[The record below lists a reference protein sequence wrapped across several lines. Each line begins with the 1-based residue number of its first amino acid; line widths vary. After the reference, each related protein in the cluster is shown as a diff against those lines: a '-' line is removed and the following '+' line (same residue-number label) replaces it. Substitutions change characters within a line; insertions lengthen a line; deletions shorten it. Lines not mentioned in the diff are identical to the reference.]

1 MEEMLS
7 QLLLATLQSLG
18 LFEGRSEERASV
30 LPIAALYERWLEESL
45 SVLLTKGYLEYDEQC
60 YRNKLSSIDLARLW
74 REWDQAKILWLQDSN
89 QKALVTLVEA
99 CLRALPEILTGKQ
112 QATDVIFPDSSM
124 ALVENI
130 YKGNVVADFYNQT
143 LQSSVVAYI
152 QARLAQAPM
161 AQIRIL
167 EIGAGT
173 GGTSAGLLAQLRPF
187 QNNIVEYCY
196 TDLSKAFLQH
206 GSRQYAPEH
215 PYIVT
220 QIFDV
225 EKPLAEQGIQANHYD
240 LVIAANVLHAT
251 QNIRNTL
258 RNAKATLRKH
268 GLLFLNEMSTKT
280 LFSHLT
286 FGLLEGWW
294 LYEDGAL
301 RMTGS
306 PALSSASW
314 ANVLA
319 EEGFDSI
326 TFPALFS
333 AESAHDFGQ
342 QIIIAQSDG
351 IVRQRSRHQSSPL
364 MSSAPAKQSVE
375 VKQKEIR
382 QAEPLSKLNLTAKP
396 TANAETLREKATVYI
411 KKLVALTLQL
421 SSDEIDSAQA
431 LEFYGL
437 DSILVVQLTNT
448 LRKAFKNISNTLFF
462 EVQTIDGVV
471 DYLLESQSEAFIA
484 LLGLEKWPIAETAT
498 GKNTAIEVPKSERQ
512 TNGKN
517 RPLLK
522 PDFRTARRF
531 NALAESQEN
540 GLTSNRDIAIIGL
553 SGRYPQAENINDF
566 WQNLKA
572 GKNCISE
579 IPQER
584 WDWKPYFDAEKGKE
598 GKLYTKWGG
607 FIDDVDKFDPLFFQL
622 SAREA
627 ERMDPQERLFLE
639 CTYSCIE
646 DAGYT
651 PATLCD
657 SRKVGVFVGV
667 MNSTY
672 PRQPSDWSMANRVSY
687 LFNFQGPSLS
697 VDTAC
702 SSALTALHLA
712 IESLHSGT
720 SECAIAGG
728 VNLILDP
735 IQYLSLSAMT
745 MLSSSNECKSF
756 GDKADGFVDGEGVGA
771 VILKPL
777 AKAKQDGDAIYGI
790 IKGSMINAGGKTN
803 GYTVPNP
810 IAQSQLIREALVRAE
825 VDPRTVSYLE
835 AHGTGTPLGDPI
847 EITGLSKA
855 FGRSEDKQFCAI
867 GSVKSNIGHTE
878 SAAGIAGLTKVLLQL
893 KHRQLV
899 PSLHS
904 QQLNP
909 DINFAET
916 PFVVQQTLEPWQR
929 PVLTMNGET
938 KVYPRIAGISSFG
951 AGGANAHV
959 IIEEYI
965 NEEAG
970 LAAHADA
977 QKVNQASLIVISA
990 RDEDRL
996 RELAKNLCLYA
1007 RECSLADK
1015 GETQTAQ
1022 LLQAMAYTLQV
1033 GREAMEERLGLVVAS
1048 FAELSEK
1055 LQEFL
1060 DGRSDVE
1067 NLYRGQVKRNKEAMS
1082 VLASDEDFGETIQT
1096 WIHKR
1101 KYAKILALWVKGFAF
1116 DWSKLYGEKK
1126 PSRIHLPTY
1135 PFARERYWA
1144 KAIDV
1149 SLACTSSLANHQN
1162 AEIIHPLVHKNTSNL
1177 AEQRFSSTF
1186 SGQEFFLADHRIN
1199 AEKVLPGVAY
1209 LEMARVAV
1217 EQALPNPDASLEKT
1231 FQLKNII
1238 WANPLTFNSQAQTV
1252 HVRIFPGTFE
1262 DSKGK
1267 NTNANNNGDVSF
1279 EEIGEEI
1286 GYEIYSNAAAEN
1298 EVIVHSQGVATFSK
1312 VREVA
1317 ALDLSALQAR
1327 INQKY
1332 LSAQQCYDAFKA
1344 MGIEYGKGQQS
1355 IEDVCVSRSQAST
1368 CEVLAKLRLPSV
1380 VAETCSEF
1388 VLHPSIMDSA
1398 LQACIGLSV
1407 GQSTSESGQVS
1418 VPFALDKLEIIKKC
1432 KATMWAWIRYSDNS
1446 SASRQTSGH
1455 RVTKIDIDLCD
1466 ESGNICVRIKGFSTR
1481 TIAIQESKSIATWMG
1496 FPVWKEKALSENERS
1511 EYASTAYARRII
1523 MLCEMEWFCDRAIE
1537 SQIEGAMCIHL
1548 TTKAKTLA
1556 KRFQE
1561 ISVQVF
1567 ERIKA
1572 VLDEKNKG
1580 ATFIQILI
1588 SSSGET
1594 QLFSALTGL
1603 LKTAQLENPA
1613 ILGQLI
1619 ALESSETQEG
1629 LIDKIQRNSHCP
1641 EDTFIR
1647 YQQERRQ
1654 TISWQE
1660 LSVSEQAIQIPWQEG
1675 GVYLITGGLGG
1686 LGFIFAKHIA
1696 QQTRKVSLIL
1706 TGRSALD
1713 ERRRKQIEEL
1723 ESLGARVDYRQI
1735 DVSQK
1740 QETERL
1746 IENIE
1751 NDIGSLKGILHSA
1764 GLIRDN
1770 FIIRKT
1776 ASEFQSV
1783 LAPKVD
1789 GVIHLDRAT
1798 KDLNLDFFI
1807 LFSSLAGSNGN
1818 VGQVDYACANAF
1830 MDAYAHYRNDLV
1842 AAKERVGQTLSINWP
1857 LWKEGGMQIEPSS
1870 EKTILQNSGLIP
1882 METKLGIQALIQ
1894 GLSSGQSQLMVLTGD
1909 LERLQI
1915 SQQTRP
1921 SSLPST
1927 DIEREIEREGIHEN
1941 EFDENEFD
1949 ENEFEARSVHYFKN
1963 LISSILKIPAHRIQ
1977 NDELLEIYG
1986 IDSVVIMQLTN
1997 QLENVFG
2004 SLSKTL
2010 FFEYPTI
2017 DEINQ
2022 YFVASH
2028 REKLKVALG
2037 LGKAKA
2043 AENHRSAFVDEAS
2056 PKANRRSRFLAHA
2069 PRLSPLPVAQTQD
2082 IAIIGVS
2089 GRYPLSPDLE
2099 TFWENLSKGKNCIT
2113 DIPESRW
2120 DRNLYFDLELS
2131 NSGKAYSK
2139 WGGFLADVDKFDPLF
2154 FNISPREAEL
2164 MNPNER
2170 LFLETVWDLIERSG
2184 YTPERIQEQHENKVG
2199 VYIGAMYQQ
2208 YQALA
2213 SDPVKESILSLSS
2226 YSAIANRVSYFFD
2239 FYGPSMAIDTMCS
2252 SSLIAIQLACDSLLK
2267 GECQMAIAG
2276 GVNLSIHPNKYIGLS
2291 LSKMMSGQN
2300 TSKSFGEGDGYV
2312 PAEGVGAVLLKPI
2325 ANAIE
2330 DGDSILAVIKSINAN
2345 HGGHTHG
2352 FHVPNPN
2359 AQAQLL
2365 EDNFRKS
2372 GIDPRTIT
2380 YVESAANGS
2389 PLGDPI
2395 EVSALNK
2402 AFQKFTQDRGFCA
2415 IGSVKSNIGHA
2426 EAASGISQLTKVILQ
2441 LQQQQL
2447 VPSINAESLN
2457 PNLSFDGSPFYLQQK
2472 LQPWRRP
2479 VLNIDGQ
2486 EREFPRRAT
2495 VSSFGAGGSNAH
2507 LIIEE
2512 YIPSPSKKPVSS
2524 DIDFTGDRELIV
2536 FSAKS
2541 RDRLQAVLQQMSHF
2555 VQFNEQLSLKNMAYT
2570 LQVGR
2575 MAMAHRIA
2583 ILVNNQEELIQ
2594 GIKEA
2599 LNCLEQNAVIDT
2611 SIPVYMG
2618 DLEADNSQVKHL
2630 LSGKSGEAMM
2640 KVLLAEN
2647 NLEKIALYWV
2657 KGGKIPWQSLDKKG
2671 QASMI
2676 SLPTY
2681 PFAKRRCWVEAK
2693 VEVKVPS
2700 QVQSEVQT
2708 EPLSQSVGVQ
2718 SPSGKNIEVALT
2730 DIMLLTLGLTAEEIN
2745 LNTPLVQYGV
2755 DSIMFLQIFQQIK
2768 SNIDARVNLGQ
2779 LLECQTMQDML
2790 LYLKS
2795 QRDMPQ
2801 IELEQANQQ
2810 VVGFSSSDDILFP
2823 ELIQLNSSTKGRPVF
2838 WFHGI
2843 AGVKVYEPVAEKSQR
2858 PFYGIQPW
2866 SWINKTQITS
2876 HIQPMV
2882 KRYLDAIRSV
2892 QPEGPYDFGGY
2903 SLGGMFA
2910 YEATRQL
2917 QESGE
2922 RVESIV
2928 MVDTLQHNPGEMDK
2942 YSRKTNYLIALN
2954 RALTLSAWQES
2965 EKTVQEILINSD
2977 ELDASLSDDEY
2988 LTQLSAL
2995 AKKRGLVKTETE
3007 IRASL
3012 EHATTLDEFYQTDP
3026 FTFMSLPDPNAV
3038 NCYYFRNKN
3047 GSMLGDGAAYYFA
3060 TPQDREKFAT
3070 TDWSAA
3076 SRQWKKNLPNMQII
3090 DVDSSSHMTMFSEE
3104 KSRQTIIEFCEALYS
3119 EKGLSNTFLELF
3131 LKKTRQIHGSLEL
3144 DL

>member
-1 MEEMLS
+1 MEEILS

-18 LFEGRSEERASV
+18 LFEGRSQQRTSV
-30 LPIAALYERWLEESL
+30 LADRGLEAIAALYGRWLEESL
-45 SVLLTKGYLEYDEQC
+45 SVLLRKGYLEYDGQC
-60 YRNKLSSIDLARLW
+60 YTNKLSSIDLARLW
-74 REWDQAKILWLQDSN
+74 QEWDQAKILWLQDSN

-112 QATDVIFPDSSM
+112 QATDVVFPDSSI

-143 LQSSVVAYI
+143 LQNSVVAYI
-152 QARLAQAPM
+152 QARLAQDPM

-206 GSRQYAPEH
+206 AQRHYAPEH

-225 EKPLAEQGIQANHYD
+225 EKPLAEQGMQANHYD
-240 LVIAANVLHAT
+240 LAIAANVLHAT
-251 QNIRNTL
+251 KNIRNTL
-258 RNAKATLRKH
+258 RNAKASLRKH
-268 GLLFLNEMSTKT
+268 GLIFLNEMSTKS

-294 LYEDGAL
+294 LYEDAAL

-314 ANVLA
+314 ADVLV
-319 EEGFDSI
+319 EEGFGSV

-333 AESAHDFGQ
+333 AKSAHDFGQ

-351 IVRQRSRHQSSPL
+351 IVRQKSRRQTSPL
-364 MSSAPAKQSVE
+364 TPSAPAKQSVE
-375 VKQKEIR
+375 VKEKEIR
-382 QAEPLSKLNLTAKP
+382 QTQPLSKSHLTAK
-396 TANAETLREKATVYI
+396 AETLGEKATVYI
-411 KKLVALTLQL
+411 KKLVASTLQL
-421 SSDEIDSAQA
+421 SSEQIDSAQA
-431 LEFYGL
+431 LEAYGL
-437 DSILVVQLTNT
+437 DSILVVQLTST

-471 DYLLESQSEAFIA
+471 DYLLESQSEEFIA
-484 LLGLEKWPIAETAT
+484 LLGLERTSFETSIA
-498 GKNTAIEVPKSERQ
+498 KSTAIEVSKSERQ

-517 RPLLK
+517 RPLLQ
-522 PDFRTARRF
+522 PDFRTAQRF

-540 GLTSNRDIAIIGL
+540 GVTSDGDIAIIGL

-584 WDWKPYFDAEKGKE
+584 WDWKRYFDLQKGKE

-627 ERMDPQERLFLE
+627 ERMDPQERLFLQSA
-639 CTYSCIE
+639 YSCIE

-702 SSALTALHLA
+702 SSSLTALHLA

-745 MLSSSNECKSF
+745 MLSSSNECKPF
-756 GDKADGFVDGEGVGA
+756 GDRADGFVDGEGVGA

-810 IAQSQLIREALVRAE
+810 IAQSQLIQEALVRAK
-825 VDPRTVSYLE
+825 VDPRTVSYVE
-835 AHGTGTPLGDPI
+835 AHGTGTVLGDPI

-878 SAAGIAGLTKVLLQL
+878 SAAGIAALTKVLLQL

-909 DINFAET
+909 NIDFAKT

-929 PVLTMNGET
+929 PVLRINGET
-938 KVYPRIAGISSFG
+938 RAYPRIAGISSFG
-951 AGGANAHV
+951 AGGANAH
-959 IIEEYI
+959 IIIQEYI
-965 NEEAG
+965 NEEAS
-970 LAAHADA
+970 LAAHGSEEGL
-977 QKVNQASLIVISA
+977 NNASLIVVSA

-996 RELAKNLCLYA
+996 RELAKNLCIYA
-1007 RECSLADK
+1007 RDCSLTDN
-1015 GETQTAQ
+1015 ETQTAQ
-1022 LLQAMAYTLQV
+1022 LQAVAYTLQV
-1033 GREAMEERLGLVVAS
+1033 GREAMEERLGLMVAS

-1055 LQEFL
+1055 LEGFL
-1060 DGRSDVE
+1060 SGQSDVE
-1067 NLYRGQVKRNKEAMS
+1067 NLYRGQVKPNKEAMS
-1082 VLASDEDFGETIQT
+1082 VLADDEEFAETIHA

-1101 KYAKILALWVKGFAF
+1101 NDTKILALWVKGFVF

-1126 PSRIHLPTY
+1126 PPRIHLPTY

-1144 KAIDV
+1144 KAIDL
-1149 SLACTSSLANHQN
+1149 SLAYPSSVANHQS
-1162 AEIIHPLVHKNTSNL
+1162 AEMIHPLVHKNTSNL

-1186 SGQEFFLADHRIN
+1186 SGQEFFLADHRVN
-1199 AEKVLPGVAY
+1199 GEKMLPGVAY

-1217 EQALPNPDASLEKT
+1217 EQALPNSSPSLEKT
-1231 FQLKNII
+1231 HIQLKNII
-1238 WANPLTFNSQAQTV
+1238 WANPLTFNTQAQTV
-1252 HVRIFPGTFE
+1252 HIRIFPGTFE
-1262 DSKGK
+1262 DSKEK
-1267 NTNANNNGDVSF
+1267 NTSANNNGDFSF
-1279 EEIGEEI
+1279 REI
-1286 GYEIYSNAAAEN
+1286 GYEIYSNAATEN
-1298 EVIVHSQGVATFSK
+1298 EVIVHSQGVATFSQ
-1312 VREVA
+1312 VSEVTE
-1317 ALDLSALQAR
+1317 LDLSSLQAR
-1327 INQKY
+1327 INQKC

-1344 MGIEYGKGQQS
+1344 MGIEYGKGQQG
-1355 IEDVCVSRSQAST
+1355 IEDVYVSRSQVSS
-1368 CEVLAKLRLPSV
+1368 CQVLAKLKLPSV

-1388 VLHPSIMDSA
+1388 VLHPSVMDSA
-1398 LQACIGLSV
+1398 LQACIGLMV
-1407 GQSTSESGQVS
+1407 GQSASESGQVS
-1418 VPFALDKLEIIKKC
+1418 VPFALDRLEIIAKC
-1432 KATMWAWIRYSDNS
+1432 TATMWAWIRYSDRA
-1446 SASRQTSGH
+1446 SANRQTSGH

-1466 ESGNICVRIKGFSTR
+1466 ESGNICVQIKGFSPR
-1481 TIAIQESKSIATWMG
+1481 TIAIQKSKSIGTWMS
-1496 FPVWKEKALSENERS
+1496 FPIWKEKPLS
-1511 EYASTAYARRII
+1511 EYASTEYVQRIV
-1523 MLCEMEWFCDRAIE
+1523 MLFEMEWFSARSLE
-1537 SQIEGAMCIHL
+1537 SQIEGVICIHL

-1561 ISVQVF
+1561 ISLQVF

-1572 VLDEKNKG
+1572 VLEEKNKG
-1580 ATFIQILI
+1580 ATLIQLLI
-1588 SSSGET
+1588 PFSGET
-1594 QLFSALTGL
+1594 QIFSAIAAL
-1603 LKTAQLENPA
+1603 LRTAHLENPA

-1619 ALESSETQEG
+1619 ALESGETQEG
-1629 LIDKIQRNSHCP
+1629 LIDKIQRNSHCR
-1641 EDTFIR
+1641 EETFIR

-1660 LSVSEQAIQIPWQEG
+1660 LSVSEPAMQIPWQEG

-1696 QQTRKVSLIL
+1696 QQTREVSLIL

-1713 ERRRKQIEEL
+1713 EHLREQLKEL
-1723 ESLGARVDYRQI
+1723 ESLGAKVEYRQI

-1764 GLIRDN
+1764 GIIRDN
-1770 FIIRKT
+1770 FMIRKT

-1789 GVIHLDRAT
+1789 GVIHLDQAT

-1807 LFSSLAGSNGN
+1807 LFSSLAGNNGN
-1818 VGQVDYACANAF
+1818 VGQADYACGNAF

-1842 AAKERVGQTLSINWP
+1842 AAKERTGQTLSINWP
-1857 LWKEGGMQIEPSS
+1857 LWKEGGMQIDPRS
-1870 EKTILQNSGLIP
+1870 EKAILQNSGLVA
-1882 METKLGIQALIQ
+1882 METKHGIHALIQ
-1894 GLSSGQSQLMVLTGD
+1894 GLSSGQTQIMVLTGN
-1909 LERLQI
+1909 LQRLQI
-1915 SQQTRP
+1915 SQQMRP
-1921 SSLPST
+1921 SSLPSQI
-1927 DIEREIEREGIHEN
+1927 DIEQVGIH
-1941 EFDENEFD
+1941 ENEFD
-1949 ENEFEARSVHYFKN
+1949 ENEFEARSLDYFKN
-1963 LISSILKIPAHRIQ
+1963 LISSILKIPAHRIK
-1977 NDELLEIYG
+1977 NDELLERYG
-1986 IDSVVIMQLTN
+1986 IDSVVIIQLTN
-1997 QLENVFG
+1997 QLEKVFG

-2017 DEINQ
+2017 DEINH
-2022 YFVASH
+2022 YFVGSY
-2028 REKLKVALG
+2028 REKLQVVLG
-2037 LGKAKA
+2037 LGKAKVP
-2043 AENHRSAFVDEAS
+2043 ENHPSAFVAEAS
-2056 PKANRRSRFLAHA
+2056 PKANRRSRFLAAHA
-2069 PRLSPLPVAQTQD
+2069 LGLSPLPVAQMQD

-2099 TFWENLSKGKNCIT
+2099 TFWENLSQGKNCIT
-2113 DIPESRW
+2113 EIPQSRW
-2120 DRNLYFDLELS
+2120 DHNLYFDLEPA
-2131 NSGKAYSK
+2131 NDRKTYSK
-2139 WGGFLADVDKFDPLF
+2139 WGGFLADVDKFDALF
-2154 FNISPREAEL
+2154 FNISPREAQL

-2208 YQALA
+2208 YQSLA

-2239 FYGPSMAIDTMCS
+2239 LHGPSMAIDTMCS

-2291 LSKMMSGQN
+2291 LSQMISRQN
-2300 TSKSFGEGDGYV
+2300 TSKSFGEGDGYL
-2312 PAEGVGAVLLKPI
+2312 PAEGVGAVLLKPL
-2325 ANAIE
+2325 ANAIA
-2330 DGDSILAVIKSINAN
+2330 DRDSILAVIKSISAN

-2359 AQAQLL
+2359 AQAQLFK
-2365 EDNFRKS
+2365 DNFRKS

-2380 YVESAANGS
+2380 YVEAAANGS

-2402 AFQKFTQDRGFCA
+2402 AFQEFTEDQGFCA

-2441 LQQQQL
+2441 LQHQQL

-2472 LQPWRRP
+2472 LQPWQRP

-2486 EREFPRRAT
+2486 EGEFPRRAT

-2512 YIPSPSKKPVSS
+2512 YIPSASQNPISS
-2524 DIDFTGDRELIV
+2524 DIDLGGDRQLMV

-2541 RDRLQAVLQQMSHF
+2541 SDRLQAVLRQMSHF
-2555 VQFNEQLSLKNMAYT
+2555 VQSNAQLSLTKMAYT

-2575 MAMAHRIA
+2575 MAMTHRIA

-2599 LNCLEQNAVIDT
+2599 LNCLEQNTAIDT
-2611 SIPVYMG
+2611 SIPVYIG
-2618 DLEADNSQVKHL
+2618 DVEGDRSEVKHL
-2630 LSGKSGEAMM
+2630 LSGKPGEAMM

-2657 KGGKIPWQSLDKKG
+2657 KGGKIPWQSLHKKG
-2671 QASMI
+2671 QTSMI

-2681 PFAKRRCWVEAK
+2681 PFVKRRCWVEAK

-2700 QVQSEVQT
+2700 QVQSKVEI
-2708 EPLSQSVGVQ
+2708 EPLSQSVDDQ
-2718 SPSGKNIEVALT
+2718 SPASRNIEAAFT
-2730 DIMLLTLGLTAEEIN
+2730 DIMLLTLGLTVGEIN

-2755 DSIMFLQIFQQIK
+2755 DSIMFVQIFQQIK
-2768 SNIDARVNLGQ
+2768 SNVDARVNLRQ

-2795 QRDMPQ
+2795 QRDIPQ
-2801 IELEQANQQ
+2801 TEPEEANQQ
-2810 VVGFSSSDDILFP
+2810 VVGFSLSDDILFP

-2843 AGVKVYEPVAEKSQR
+2843 AGVTVYEPVAEKSQR

-2866 SWINKTQITS
+2866 SWTNETASPS
-2876 HIQPMV
+2876 HVQAMV

-2892 QPEGPYDFGGY
+2892 QRSGPYDFGGY

-2917 QESGE
+2917 QELGE
-2922 RVESIV
+2922 SVETIV
-2928 MVDTLQHNPGEMDK
+2928 MVDTIQNNPGAKDK
-2942 YSRKTNYLIALN
+2942 YSRKTDYLVALN
-2954 RALTLSAWQES
+2954 RALALSVWQDS
-2965 EKTVQEILINSD
+2965 EKTVQEILIGSD
-2977 ELDASLSDDEY
+2977 ELDASLNDDEY
-2988 LTQLSAL
+2988 LTQLIAL

-3012 EHATTLDEFYQTDP
+3012 EYATTLDEFYQTDP
-3026 FTFMSLPDPNAV
+3026 FTFMLLPDPNAV

-3047 GSMLGDGAAYYFA
+3047 GSMLGDQAPYYFA

-3070 TDWSAA
+3070 TDQSAA
-3076 SRQWKKNLPNMQII
+3076 SRQWEKNLPNLQII
-3090 DVDSSSHMTMFSEE
+3090 DINSSSHMTMFSEE
-3104 KSRQTIIEFCEALYS
+3104 KSRQTIIDFCETLYS
-3119 EKGLSNTFLELF
+3119 EKGLSNKF
-3131 LKKTRQIHGSLEL
+3131 LKLFIQKSQEIHNS
-3144 DL
+3144 